1 MSDAKNAVEK
11 LKKGLIRLSFS
22 DIRSLYQAYMPY
34 LHGCGI
40 FYATNDTYPMGTDVF
55 VFLELPED
63 MGKHA
68 IAGRVVWV
76 NPPKNQMKRVPGVG
90 IQLRG
95 KNVEKI
101 KEIIEAKLG
110 SQIKAGLP
118 TATL

>member
-1 MSDAKNAVEK
+1 MSDAKNAVEN

-40 FYATNDTYPMGTDVF
+40 FYATNDIYPMGTDVF

>member
-22 DIRSLYQAYMPY
+22 DVRSLYQAYMPF
-34 LHGCGI
+34 LIGCGV
-40 FYATNDTYPMGTDVF
+40 FYATDDIYPMGTDVF

-68 IAGRVVWV
+68 VAGRVVWS
-76 NPPKNQMKRVPGVG
+76 NPPKPHMKRVPGIG

-101 KEIIEAKLG
+101 KEIIENKLA
-110 SQIKAGLP
+110 SQLKAGLP